1 MINVSLSKIENI
13 IYVIRDQKVMLD
25 SDLAELYE
33 VETAQLTR
41 QVRRNLSRFP
51 EDFMFQLTSEEYEIV
66 KLQKGKT
73 PSTYGGRRYLPMAFT
88 ETGVAMLSS
97 VLTSER
103 AAQVNIAIMR
113 TFVKLRSFL
122 AIENSLPEKVSKL
135 ESGTNKLF
143 KIVFERLDTIEGY
156 ILPKIDSSR
165 KRIGL
170 NNE

>member
-1 MINVSLSKIENI
+1 MSDVSLSKIESI
-13 IYVIRDQKVMLD
+13 IYVIRSQKVMLD

-41 QVRRNLSRFP
+41 QVRRNFSRFP
-51 EDFMFQLTSEEYEIV
+51 EDFMFQLTPEEYEIV

-73 PSTYGGRRYLPMAFT
+73 PTTYGGRRYLPLAFT

-103 AAQVNIAIMR
+103 ASQVNIAIMR

-122 AIENSLPEKVSKL
+122 AIENSLPEKVSQL

-143 KIVFERLDTIEGY
+143 KIVFERLDTIEEQ
-156 ILPKIDSSR
+156 ILPKLDPSR

-170 NNE
+170 KDE